1 MSPQPYVF
9 PESPS
14 PQLKVVQD
22 YIKFFSAFDL
32 EKLGTLISDNLVH
45 KIVPESLGVPNRTKA
60 EILAFLAHMR
70 GMFNGKPL
78 EITVYDINE
87 GVGKIWLH
95 GKIAEPLDGEGVYL
109 FEFGVGPDAL
119 KITSFTEFADS
130 KRYLELAQRLLPTN

>member
-78 EITVYDINE
+78 EVSRGSDVHSYLITN
-87 GVGKIWLH
+87 
-95 GKIAEPLDGEGVYL
+95 PLD
-109 FEFGVGPDAL
+109 
-119 KITSFTEFADS
+119 
-130 KRYLELAQRLLPTN
+130 R